1 MWGVRNC
8 EGLEELEDLKD
19 SNSFDWG
26 ILMSVTK
33 KGNLENERKFLWLC
47 LIEEGT
53 VTRYN
58 TIYREGKCDLNIR
71 GKT

>member
-8 EGLEELEDLKD
+8 EGQEDLKD

-33 KGNLENERKFLWLC
+33 KGNLENESKFVLLC
-47 LIEEGT
+47 LSGEGA
-53 VTRYN
+53 VT
-58 TIYREGKCDLNIR
+58 
-71 GKT
+71 